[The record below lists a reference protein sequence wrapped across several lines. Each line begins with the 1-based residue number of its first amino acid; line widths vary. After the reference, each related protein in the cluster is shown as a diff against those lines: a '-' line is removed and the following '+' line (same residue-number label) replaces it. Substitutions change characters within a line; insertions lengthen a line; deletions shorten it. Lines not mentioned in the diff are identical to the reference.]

1 MSVENILQIENLAKS
16 YSGFC
21 LENISFSIPKGAIVG
36 LIGENGA
43 GKTTTMNLIL
53 HAIEKDSGEVSVF
66 GKDHLAYE
74 KEIKQDIGV
83 VQDECNLPLMFT
95 ASDIEAVMK
104 KIYRNWEHE
113 QYWALIKK
121 FNLPRNQMISSFSK
135 GMKVKMNFAIALA
148 HKSKLLL
155 LDEATSGLDPVMRDD
170 VLDLLLEF
178 VKAGENSVLFSS
190 HITSDLSKIADHIAF
205 LHEGKLLFYK
215 AKDDLMQ
222 HYGLLRCDRERFGLL
237 DKSDVLAWREQDH
250 EYQVL
255 VADRDSAAGK
265 YQGCAIDSATLDD
278 IMLLYIRGEKK

>member
-1 MSVENILQIENLAKS
+1 MENILQIENLSKS
-16 YSGFC
+16 YPGFC
-21 LENISFSIPKGAIVG
+21 LDNISFSIPKGAIVG

-53 HAIEKDSGEVSVF
+53 HAIEKDAGKISVF
-66 GKDHLAYE
+66 GKDHLACE

-104 KIYRNWEHE
+104 KIYKNWEHE
-113 QYWALIKK
+113 QYWALINK
-121 FNLPRNQMISSFSK
+121 FNLPHNQIISSFSK
-135 GMKVKMNFAIALA
+135 GMKIKMNFAIALA

-178 VKAGENSVLFSS
+178 VQNEEHSVLFSS
-190 HITSDLSKIADHIAF
+190 HITSDLSKIADYIAF

-215 AKDDLMQ
+215 EKDDLIY
-222 HYGLLRCDRERFGLL
+222 HYGLVHCGHELFSRFSKH
-237 DKSDVLAWREQDH
+237 DMLAWRKQDY
-250 EYQVL
+250 EYQIL
-255 VADRDSAAGK
+255 VADRDAVSGK
-265 YQGCAIDSATLDD
+265 YKGCVVDPATLDD
-278 IMLLYIRGEKK
+278 IMLLYIRGEKE